1 MAYQTRISKGAQKQA
16 WNKQKKARA
25 GYVLEPN
32 NILSEAMIC
41 TTRIYKGVFL
51 KASYQS
57 VTTGSL
63 HWKTA
68 VILRSI
74 TDWAGSQI
82 PDMLEHYKKL
92 NGISLNN
99 VKASLHSTSAELLS
113 LKLKNMKSRNS
124 FSA

>member
-1 MAYQTRISKGAQKQA
+1 
-16 WNKQKKARA
+16 
-25 GYVLEPN
+25 
-32 NILSEAMIC
+32 MIC
-41 TTRIYKGVFL
+41 TTKIYKEVFL

-57 VTTGSL
+57 VTTGSS

-82 PDMLEHYKKL
+82 PDMLEHYEKL
-92 NGISLNN
+92 SGISLNN

-113 LKLKNMKSRNS
+113 LKLNNTVKSRESS
-124 FSA
+124 FA